1 MGLVKDLHLRGN
13 EFSNVSSVFSASN
26 TAFALLQ
33 GNIYLSFDY
42 TRLPLLT
49 EEQVFF
55 FTSNV
60 LQASCSPRM

>member
-33 GNIYLSFDY
+33 GDRYSSFNY
-42 TRLPLLT
+42 IIPPFLT

-55 FTSNV
+55 FISNV
-60 LQASCSPRM
+60 LRANYSLRM